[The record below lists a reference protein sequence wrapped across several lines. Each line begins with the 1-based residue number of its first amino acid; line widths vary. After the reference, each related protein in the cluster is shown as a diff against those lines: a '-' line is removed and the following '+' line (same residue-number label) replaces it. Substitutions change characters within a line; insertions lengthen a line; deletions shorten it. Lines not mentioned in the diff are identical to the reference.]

1 MRVILRVTNRE
12 VNRVAE
18 KRLTTRRCDTA
29 KAKATVY
36 RLTDGGGLSLRVMP
50 SGAKYWQYRY
60 RYGERETILQL
71 GSYPAISLERARAE
85 HARHC
90 DVLRHG
96 RDPVTARR
104 VEKAQVRKAAGET
117 FSAVADEWLEYH
129 RPTWS
134 GVHHERNEGLLR
146 RVLRP
151 VLGQLPLREIDATAV
166 LSALKAAE
174 NDGILESA
182 RRARAI
188 AKQVFDYAIA
198 TGRASVNPARDLGKA
213 LRKPEVEHFAALQA
227 DQIGPFLTV
236 LDASDVTA
244 VTRAALLLML
254 YTGSRDGSLRGAKWQ
269 EVDLKAARWTVPAE
283 RMKRREEHSVP
294 LPKQAVTVLCDLA
307 RLTDRGPDSY
317 IFASGGKAGYLAENT
332 LRMAMHR
339 LGFEVTAHGFR
350 SLLTDELYKAGFRSE
365 WVERQMHHRDKNA
378 VRAADLLTDFF
389 EQRVPMMQWW
399 ADSCDALKAGRK
411 APALPKNVIPIQ
423 RAAQYSTRR
432 A

>member
-1 MRVILRVTNRE
+1 M
-12 VNRVAE
+12 AE

-29 KAKATVY
+29 KGKANVY

-60 RYGERETILQL
+60 RHGGRETILQL

-85 HARHC
+85 HARHR

-117 FSAVADEWLEYH
+117 FGAVADEWLEYH

-151 VLGQLPLREIDATAV
+151 VLDQLPLREIDATAV

-198 TGRASVNPARDLGKA
+198 TGRASVNPARDLGRA
-213 LRKPEVEHFAALQA
+213 LRKPEVEHFAALP
-227 DQIGPFLTV
+227 IEHVGEFLRT

-244 VTRAALLLML
+244 VTKAALLLML
-254 YTGSRDGSLRGAKWQ
+254 YTGLRDGSLRGAQWKEINFRAAKW
-269 EVDLKAARWTVPAE
+269 TIPAE
-283 RMKRREEHSVP
+283 RMKRREEHAVP
-294 LPKQAVTVLCDLA
+294 LPKQAVAVLRELA
-307 RLTDRGPDSY
+307 RLTDRGPDSF

-332 LRMAMHR
+332 LRIALHR

-365 WVERQMHHRDKNA
+365 WIERQMHHKDPNE
-378 VRAADLLTDFF
+378 VRAAYLRTDFY

-399 ADSCDALKAGRK
+399 ADNCDALKAGNA
-411 APALPKNVIPIQ
+411 APALPGNVIPMQ
-423 RAAQYSTRR
+423 RAA
-432 A
+432 